1 MIQNTGDI
9 IQGLGFV
16 TLHAAYLEEQVD
28 KLLTMLHF
36 VEKYNDKKKRWQIS
50 RKIKHSI
57 KLLKQLDCQ
66 EFQHLSED
74 LKTCIDLFEDRNQFI
89 HGRIYGNFD
98 RPDILKS
105 GRPNIPNREITADE
119 LFDLANEIHA
129 FSEAI
134 QRPMIFKLPR
144 AIKIYLQNAV

>member
-57 KLLKQLDCQ
+57 KLLKQLD
-66 EFQHLSED
+66 
-74 LKTCIDLFEDRNQFI
+74 
-89 HGRIYGNFD
+89 
-98 RPDILKS
+98 
-105 GRPNIPNREITADE
+105 
-119 LFDLANEIHA
+119 
-129 FSEAI
+129 
-134 QRPMIFKLPR
+134 
-144 AIKIYLQNAV
+144 